1 MCEKVHT
8 SSHLSGS
15 MPLRTSSSLRTALRR
30 WAVSSENRVGF
41 PSRTGRWGWRN
52 CGSSGKSKCVGASL
66 RASSLHLL
74 HLLLLC
80 RPLPFSCT
88 LQCPQLLKALFYHSL
103 SYFFTCFFYSKH
115 LKISLC
121 TLSLLTLHWLLN
133 SLV

>member
-15 MPLRTSSSLRTALRR
+15 MPLRTSSSLRNAFRR

-41 PSRTGRWGWRN
+41 PSRTGRWVG
-52 CGSSGKSKCVGASL
+52 GTVGVVGKVSVYVHPF
-66 RASSLHLL
+66 R
-74 HLLLLC
+74 
-80 RPLPFSCT
+80 LPRYTCCFSVAPFPFACT
-88 LQCPQLLKALFYHSL
+88 LQCPQLLKALFCHSL